1 LAYARIGLGR
11 ALRRAGRG
19 AEALGPLREAVA
31 LWEALPAPNIDSH
44 YDLACAHALLA
55 AVAADPRAG
64 LSAADGAAEAGRA
77 MGALRR
83 AVAAGYR
90 DLDRLRTDP
99 DLAPLRDRPEF
110 QELLLDLAF
119 PADPFTR

>member
-1 LAYARIGLGR
+1 
-11 ALRRAGRG
+11 LRRAGRR
-19 AEALGPLREAVA
+19 AEAVGPLREAVA
-31 LWEALPAPNIDSH
+31 LREALPALTIESR
-44 YDLACAHALLA
+44 YDLARAHALLA

-64 LSAADGAAEAGRA
+64 LSAADGAAEAHRA

-99 DLAPLRDRPEF
+99 DLAPLRDRPDF

-119 PADPFTR
+119 TADPFAR